1 MNLLELKDY
10 VEKAIKNAM
19 EFGEYPENI
28 LVSIQINDETTDDFW
43 SDDIELV
50 YDNDCQASGCVL
62 HGWKKEDEK
71 DES

>member
-1 MNLLELKDY
+1 
-10 VEKAIKNAM
+10 M